1 MGDSF
6 AQVSAKYAEN
16 AGEINMRGI
25 DFSKKKKKNLEKSVT
40 LEDDLSL
47 GGWSHIYCF

>member
-25 DFSKKKKKNLEKSVT
+25 DFSKKKKK
-40 LEDDLSL
+40 
-47 GGWSHIYCF
+47 I